1 MPLTQEQMNR
11 IKILK
16 AIQASK
22 KSGKKFV
29 RAKRKRIDAG
39 AKTMPTK
46 KSFEIEITNYIT
58 RNR

>member
-1 MPLTQEQMNR
+1 MPLTQEQLNR

-22 KSGKKFV
+22 TSGKKFV
-29 RAKRKRIDAG
+29 KAKRKRIDTG

-46 KSFEIEITNYIT
+46 KNFEIEITNYIT
-58 RNR
+58 KK

>member
-1 MPLTQEQMNR
+1 MPLTPQQQAR

-22 KSGKKFV
+22 KSGSNFV

-46 KSFEIEITNYIT
+46 KDFEIEITNYIT
-58 RNR
+58 KK